1 MWWLLRSGDENP
13 FNLCGFYFKTQTR
26 LLLGLDKHLDL
37 EKLVISSLIFVVGRL
52 YTREGRNERTFSCLL
67 VVYNV
72 RMRKISM

>member
-37 EKLVISSLIFVVGRL
+37 EKLVISSLLCFLADSYREKEGDENFLLGVLFDVLKWRNVV
-52 YTREGRNERTFSCLL
+52 
-67 VVYNV
+67 
-72 RMRKISM
+72 K